1 MKLFC
6 SRHRIG
12 SSLLRCAIEIT
23 RSRRCRITDTETLST
38 LKHNPV
44 ITTRYQINIYMKGH
58 VELKDHLLDWTIMVI
73 DLLGFCWKC
82 TKLGLSTI
90 INSERFVCLFQKEK
104 VWELHFYQ
112 ASNLCPLELPNIT
125 RHLKGPSKLWILWV
139 GIKNRV
145 KMWVSWSKPPG
156 KLPPNYCNFH
166 TQASN
171 NDNCKSWKYVTC
183 HLLAS
188 NRYARRILGD
198 HIFTEPIAK
207 KVKHGIGNLFDNRQ
221 PCLQTQRSQIP
232 FSPF

>member
-44 ITTRYQINIYMKGH
+44 ITTRYQINKYIYDGTCWIEGSFAWLNNNGYWLAG
-58 VELKDHLLDWTIMVI
+58 VLLKMHKARVIM
-73 DLLGFCWKC
+73 
-82 TKLGLSTI
+82 
-90 INSERFVCLFQKEK
+90 NSERFVCLFQKEK

-198 HIFTEPIAK
+198 HIITEPIAK